1 MAFATVRNAGSV
13 EFPGGPTGGS
23 AIGRRCRAGQQT
35 FLADGCWECHGTVAQ
50 GGVITGP
57 RLAHTALPYEA
68 VLQQL
73 RVPQNAMPP
82 YEASVVPDAQ
92 VADIYA
98 WLQSL
103 PAPQSAANIPL
114 LNQPMH
120 RSPDRSGQELN
131 AAGGERRLRR
141 IIFA

>member
-1 MAFATVRNAGSV
+1 MDMRVGIVAAAAALLGFVASAAAQNS
-13 EFPGGPTGGS
+13 GGQQAAPSGD
-23 AIGRRCRAGQQT
+23 AKAGQKI

-57 RLAHTALPYEA
+57 RLAHTALAYAA

-82 YEASVVPDAQ
+82 YEASVIPDAQ

-98 WLQSL
+98 WLESL
-103 PAPQSAANIPL
+103 PPPQSAANIPL
-114 LNQPMH
+114 LNAKP
-120 RSPDRSGQELN
+120 
-131 AAGGERRLRR
+131 
-141 IIFA
+141 

>member
-1 MAFATVRNAGSV
+1 MRVGIVAAAAALVICA
-13 EFPGGPTGGS
+13 S
-23 AIGRRCRAGQQT
+23 AALAQNSGAQNSEGQQAAPQGDAKAGQQL

-57 RLAHTALPYEA
+57 RLAHTALPFAA

-82 YEASVVPDAQ
+82 YEPAVISDAQ

-103 PAPQSAANIPL
+103 PPPQSAANIPL
-114 LNQPMH
+114 L
-120 RSPDRSGQELN
+120 SGK
-131 AAGGERRLRR
+131 
-141 IIFA
+141 